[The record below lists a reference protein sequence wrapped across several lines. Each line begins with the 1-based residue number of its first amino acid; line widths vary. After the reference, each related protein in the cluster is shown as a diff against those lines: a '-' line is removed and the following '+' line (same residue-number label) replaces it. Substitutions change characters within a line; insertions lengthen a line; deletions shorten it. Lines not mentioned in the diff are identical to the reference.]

1 MNDLCS
7 LAVCLRLLL
16 CCSDVEGQLLS
27 MLHVPRQRSGSV
39 TLSPRPKAP
48 TVDLSLALPLIAEG
62 ASAVLDDSFTHCF
75 EVRMLFSA
83 SPVFLRSPLLWW
95 FSVTPACAVELE
107 CVLVSILVGRP
118 VHPLPDPL
126 PAPPPWADRGLAAVL
141 HFLPGR

>member
-1 MNDLCS
+1 MMNDLCS

-83 SPVFLRSPLLWW
+83 SPVFVTFTLVVVVFSHTRLRRGTGMCTCFHSGW
-95 FSVTPACAVELE
+95 PACSSAT
-107 CVLVSILVGRP
+107 
-118 VHPLPDPL
+118 
-126 PAPPPWADRGLAAVL
+126 
-141 HFLPGR
+141 